1 MEKLKNSCTG
11 KGCINKNCPEFK
23 KKIESRINRI
33 EGQIRGIG
41 RMLENKVSCDEIL
54 NQISSVKSA
63 LNGVAKLI
71 LESHIRN
78 CVVND
83 IKAGEES
90 STISELVYTLNKMID
105 KSNKKIKEE
114 FPEIIR
120 KIEIQVGKIKA
131 LVEAEHCNDV
141 LNEISNVKG
150 ELDGLSKKILES
162 HIKNCVVKGIKEG
175 EENKVITDLLYT
187 LNKMIK

>member
-1 MEKLKNSCTG
+1 MEKLKNACIG
-11 KGCINKNCPEFK
+11 KGCINKSCPDFK

-41 RMLENKVSCDEIL
+41 RMLENKVSCDEVL

-83 IKAGEES
+83 IKAGEENV
-90 STISELVYTLNKMID
+90 TISELVYTLNKMID

-114 FPEIIR
+114 FPDIVR
-120 KIEIQVGKIKA
+120 KIEIEVGKIKA
-131 LVEAEHCNDV
+131 LVEAEHCNDI

-150 ELDGLSKKILES
+150 EIDGLSKKILES
-162 HIKNCVVKGIKEG
+162 HIKNCVVKGIKAG

>member
-1 MEKLKNSCTG
+1 MEKLKNSSTG
-11 KGCINKNCPEFK
+11 KGCLNKCCPDFK

-41 RMLENKVSCDEIL
+41 RMLENKVSCDEVL

-83 IKAGEES
+83 IKAGEENV
-90 STISELVYTLNKMID
+90 TISELVYTLNKMID

-114 FPEIIR
+114 FPDIVR
-120 KIEIQVGKIKA
+120 KIEIEVGKIKA
-131 LVEAEHCNDV
+131 LVEAEHCNDI

-150 ELDGLSKKILES
+150 EIDGLSKKILES
-162 HIKNCVVKGIKEG
+162 HIKNCVVKGIKAG

>member
-1 MEKLKNSCTG
+1 MEKLKKACIG
-11 KGCINKNCPEFK
+11 KGCINKSCSDFK
-23 KKIESRINRI
+23 KKLDSRINRI

-41 RMLENKVSCDEIL
+41 KMLNNRVNCDEVL

-83 IKAGEES
+83 IKAGEENN
-90 STISELVYTLNKMID
+90 TITELVATLNKMID

-114 FPEIIR
+114 FPEIVR
-120 KIEIQVGKIKA
+120 KIEVQVGKIKN

-150 ELDGLSKKILES
+150 ELDGLSKKILEN
-162 HIKNCVVKGIKEG
+162 HIKNCIVKGIREG
-175 EENKVITDLLYT
+175 EEDKVITDLLYT

>member
-1 MEKLKNSCTG
+1 MEKLKKACTG
-11 KGCINKNCPEFK
+11 KSCINKSCSDFK
-23 KKIESRINRI
+23 KKLDSRINRI

-41 RMLENKVSCDEIL
+41 KMLNNRVNCDEVL

-83 IKAGEES
+83 IKAGEENN
-90 STISELVYTLNKMID
+90 TITELVATLNKMID

-114 FPEIIR
+114 FPEIVR
-120 KIEIQVGKIKA
+120 KIEVQVGKIKN

-150 ELDGLSKKILES
+150 ELDGLSKKILEN
-162 HIKNCVVKGIKEG
+162 HIKNCIVKGIREG
-175 EENKVITDLLYT
+175 EEDKVITDLLYT

>member
-1 MEKLKNSCTG
+1 MEKLKKACTG
-11 KGCINKNCPEFK
+11 KGCINKSCPEFK
-23 KKIESRINRI
+23 KKLDSRINRI

-41 RMLENKVSCDEIL
+41 KMLSNRVNCDEVL

-83 IKAGEES
+83 IKAGEEKN
-90 STISELVYTLNKMID
+90 TITELVATLNKMID

-114 FPEIIR
+114 FPEIVR
-120 KIEIQVGKIKA
+120 KIEVQVGKIKA

-150 ELDGLSKKILES
+150 ELDGLSKKILEN
-162 HIKNCVVKGIKEG
+162 HIKNCIVKGIKEG
-175 EENKVITDLLYT
+175 EEDKVITDLLYT